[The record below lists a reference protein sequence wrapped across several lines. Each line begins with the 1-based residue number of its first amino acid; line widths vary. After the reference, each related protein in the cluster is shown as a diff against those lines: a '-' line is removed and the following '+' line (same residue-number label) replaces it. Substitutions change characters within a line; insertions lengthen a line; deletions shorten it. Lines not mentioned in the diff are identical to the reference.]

1 MYPPK
6 GGSIYINAL
15 CPEVEHQEAGGWNN
29 TQWLRVLQWKQE
41 GQLRAS
47 FPLGPGSGGEG
58 SVSILEFGAEEMG
71 SVPSR
76 PRRDE
81 DHLYLENQ
89 SLV

>member
-1 MYPPK
+1 MHP
-6 GGSIYINAL
+6 S
-15 CPEVEHQEAGGWNN
+15 
-29 TQWLRVLQWKQE
+29 
-41 GQLRAS
+41 
-47 FPLGPGSGGEG
+47 PLGEVVVVRGL
-58 SVSILEFGAEEMG
+58 SIWELGAEEMG